1 MHQWLLHT
9 SLAVWLAALISGPL
23 QQSPTPSPPTSP
35 IATPACATIQF
46 GYFQIQVR
54 DATIT
59 VEWQTSCEPYQ
70 QSVYHLMRAN
80 VDPAQGGS
88 LSEVASFQSEGPNN
102 GGYYT
107 YDDLNLPNGQYWY
120 QLDVTDASG
129 AVHYVSGQ
137 VPDPPYVILGSDT
150 PAPTD
155 TATATP
161 TSSYTP
167 TASATP
173 TQMPVTD
180 PSLTP
185 AQGTATPLPSA
196 TAVIAATPVP
206 SRMPTPQPT
215 LISPLPLTPKPTGPA
230 PPSTRQ
236 TPTLRPRKTVTP
248 TPVRAARVTSAG
260 TTATEAGGPPN
271 RTLGWVLVGLSV
283 IGLVGLG
290 ALGYV
295 TWRAWRT

>member
-1 MHQWLLHT
+1 MHQRLLHM
-9 SLAVWLAALISGPL
+9 SLAVFLAALVGISL
-23 QQSPTPSPPTSP
+23 QQSPTPSPTTSP
-35 IATPACATIQF
+35 IATPACATVQF
-46 GYFQIQVR
+46 DYFQIQVY
-54 DATIT
+54 DSTIA

-80 VDPAQGGS
+80 ADPAQGGS
-88 LSEVASFQSEGPNN
+88 LSEVASFQSAGPNN
-102 GGYYT
+102 GQHYS
-107 YDDLNLPNGQYWY
+107 YDDVDLPNGQYWY
-120 QLDVTDASG
+120 QLNVTDASG

-173 TQMPVTD
+173 TLPAPTQTPVTD
-180 PSLTP
+180 PSPTL
-185 AQGTATPLPSA
+185 AQSTATPLPS
-196 TAVIAATPVP
+196 P
-206 SRMPTPQPT
+206 MPTPRPT
-215 LISPLPLTPKPTGPA
+215 QLPPLTLAPSPTGPVSPLA
-230 PPSTRQ
+230 RM
-236 TPTLRPRKTVTP
+236 TP
-248 TPVRAARVTSAG
+248 TPRSRRTPTATAIRVAQVTSSD
-260 TTATEAGGPPN
+260 TTPPAVGGSSN

-283 IGLVGLG
+283 ISLVGLG

-295 TWRAWRT
+295 TWRWSQDA